1 MKQYRGIVGIVVMA
15 WLLCASGAPAYA
27 DDVET
32 LRASFEREIGAFNAR
47 DLDTLMS
54 NQHEQVIALNPASS
68 TASDGK
74 AARRQGYQA
83 RFAAPEQV
91 TVTPKNPQFR
101 VIENTGVVWGEY
113 TITTTP
119 KDKSPTTV
127 AVRFTRT
134 YVQSGGQWFLVLYH
148 VAPLPKPA
156 Q

>member
-1 MKQYRGIVGIVVMA
+1 
-15 WLLCASGAPAYA
+15 
-27 DDVET
+27 
-32 LRASFEREIGAFNAR
+32 
-47 DLDTLMS
+47 
-54 NQHEQVIALNPASS
+54 VIAVNPASP

-101 VIENTGVVWGEY
+101 VIENTGLVWGEY

-119 KDKSPTTV
+119 KDKPPTTV

-134 YVQSGGQWFLVLYH
+134 YVKSGGQWFLVLYH
-148 VAPLPKPA
+148 VAPLSAPA